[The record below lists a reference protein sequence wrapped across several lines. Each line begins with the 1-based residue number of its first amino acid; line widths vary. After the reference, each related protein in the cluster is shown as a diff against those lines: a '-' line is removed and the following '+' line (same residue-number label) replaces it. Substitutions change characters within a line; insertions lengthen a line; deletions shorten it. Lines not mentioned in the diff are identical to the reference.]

1 MLKII
6 YKYIY
11 IGIHILKHT
20 QTNIQFITVGS
31 SLNTHTH
38 THIYIYIYMDD
49 SQWQT
54 GAAAHFRG

>member
-31 SLNTHTH
+31 SLNTHT
-38 THIYIYIYMDD
+38 YIYMDD